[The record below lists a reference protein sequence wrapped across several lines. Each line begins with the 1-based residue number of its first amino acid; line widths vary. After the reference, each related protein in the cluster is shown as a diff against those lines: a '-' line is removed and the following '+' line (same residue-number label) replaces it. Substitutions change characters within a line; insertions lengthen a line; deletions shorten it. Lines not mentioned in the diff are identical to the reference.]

1 MKHFALAGNPNCG
14 KTTLFNNLTG
24 STAHVGN
31 WPGVTVEKRE
41 GIYKKLKEPVSIVDL
56 PGIYSLSPY
65 SPEEIISRNY
75 LLQDKVDCIIN
86 ILDVTNLERNLYLT
100 TQLAELDIPLVVAL
114 NMSDLLTKNGDII
127 DIIKL
132 SELLNVKVV
141 SISALKGTNLD
152 ELMRTA
158 YQESNKIRKGK
169 MLFNSSIS
177 ELIDELKGLYSKKN
191 IENPLFH
198 AIKMSEEDEIEIRNN
213 EDIYERVVNFKKNFA
228 NDNFEGDYASLLA
241 DERYRFIEQN
251 SKKFFHRKQTNEKIK
266 MTRSD
271 KIDKI
276 LTNRFFGLL
285 IFAVI
290 LFFIFHFTF
299 AEDFLYLHAMGLFGD
314 GLNVWPD
321 VPIVGG
327 VIGSGNGINS
337 LGVMLQTLMINTT
350 DWITSVVRSGL
361 ESLDGQSW
369 VTGFIC
375 DGVLGGL
382 FAVLSFVPQILL
394 LFLFFSILEDTGY
407 MARVAFILDRL
418 FRKFGLSGRAF
429 MPMIMGFGCS
439 VPAIIN
445 TRTLADDNER
455 TATIRVIPFFSCGAK
470 LPILTAVSGAIV
482 TTFGIGNADLITF
495 GMYILGMVSAIVA
508 VILMR
513 NTTMRGPVPMF
524 IMELPSYHV
533 PQIKSLMIHL
543 WDKLKHFMKK
553 AFTIILVSTI
563 IIWAMSHFSFS
574 WQYLSDE
581 EINNSILAG
590 IGMLFQPLF
599 TPLGWG
605 SQLGAWGWVFC
616 VGAVTGLIAK
626 ENVIATF
633 SSLAACITA
642 GFVGTE
648 EGILE
653 VEQMILATNIAIPG
667 LISFIAFNML
677 TIPCFAAVATA
688 KAELPKNKF
697 KTTILFWLVFSYI
710 VSMMI
715 YLIGS
720 YWWTL
725 FIFLA
730 LIALMAFAIHYINM
744 RLDKK
749 RLANE
754 SN

>member
-127 DIIKL
+127 DVIKL
-132 SELLNVKVV
+132 SELLNVKVI

-177 ELIDELKGLYSKKN
+177 KLIDELKGLYSKKN

-482 TTFGIGNADLITF
+482 TTFGVGNADLITF
-495 GMYILGMVSAIVA
+495 GMYILGMVSAIIA

-581 EINNSILAG
+581 
-590 IGMLFQPLF
+590 
-599 TPLGWG
+599 
-605 SQLGAWGWVFC
+605 
-616 VGAVTGLIAK
+616 
-626 ENVIATF
+626 
-633 SSLAACITA
+633 
-642 GFVGTE
+642 
-648 EGILE
+648 
-653 VEQMILATNIAIPG
+653 
-667 LISFIAFNML
+667 
-677 TIPCFAAVATA
+677 
-688 KAELPKNKF
+688 
-697 KTTILFWLVFSYI
+697 
-710 VSMMI
+710 
-715 YLIGS
+715 
-720 YWWTL
+720 
-725 FIFLA
+725 
-730 LIALMAFAIHYINM
+730 
-744 RLDKK
+744 
-749 RLANE
+749 
-754 SN
+754 

>member
-132 SELLNVKVV
+132 SELLNVKVI

-251 SKKFFHRKQTNEKIK
+251 AKKFFHRKQTNEKIK

-482 TTFGIGNADLITF
+482 TTFGIGNADL
-495 GMYILGMVSAIVA
+495 M
-508 VILMR
+508 
-513 NTTMRGPVPMF
+513 
-524 IMELPSYHV
+524 
-533 PQIKSLMIHL
+533 
-543 WDKLKHFMKK
+543 
-553 AFTIILVSTI
+553 
-563 IIWAMSHFSFS
+563 
-574 WQYLSDE
+574 
-581 EINNSILAG
+581 
-590 IGMLFQPLF
+590 
-599 TPLGWG
+599 
-605 SQLGAWGWVFC
+605 
-616 VGAVTGLIAK
+616 
-626 ENVIATF
+626 
-633 SSLAACITA
+633 
-642 GFVGTE
+642 
-648 EGILE
+648 
-653 VEQMILATNIAIPG
+653 
-667 LISFIAFNML
+667 
-677 TIPCFAAVATA
+677 
-688 KAELPKNKF
+688 
-697 KTTILFWLVFSYI
+697 
-710 VSMMI
+710 
-715 YLIGS
+715 
-720 YWWTL
+720 
-725 FIFLA
+725 
-730 LIALMAFAIHYINM
+730 
-744 RLDKK
+744 
-749 RLANE
+749 
-754 SN
+754 

>member
-132 SELLNVKVV
+132 SELLNVKVI

-152 ELMRTA
+152 ELMLTA
-158 YQESNKIRKGK
+158 YHESNKIRKGK
-169 MLFNSSIS
+169 MLFNSSIL

-213 EDIYERVVNFKKNFA
+213 EDIYERVVNFKKNFV
-228 NDNFEGDYASLLA
+228 NDDFEGDYASLLA

-266 MTRSD
+266 MTKSD

-276 LTNRFFGLL
+276 LTNRFLGLL

-290 LFFIFHFTF
+290 LFLIFHLTF
-299 AEDFLYLHAMGLFGD
+299 AEDFLYLHAMGFFGD
-314 GLNVWPD
+314 GLTVWPD
-321 VPIVGG
+321 LPIIGG

-337 LGVMLQTLMINTT
+337 IGVMLQTLMINTT
-350 DWITSVVRSGL
+350 DWITNEVRVGL
-361 ESLDGQSW
+361 ESLVGQSW

-445 TRTLADDNER
+445 TRTLADENER

-513 NTTMRGPVPMF
+513 NTTMRGPAPMF
-524 IMELPSYHV
+524 IMELPTYHV

-590 IGMLFQPLF
+590 IGMLVQPLF

-605 SQLGAWGWVFC
+605 SQLGTWGWVFC

-633 SSLAACITA
+633 SSLAACISA
-642 GFVGTE
+642 GFTGTE

-653 VEQMILATNIAIPG
+653 VEQMIIATNIAIPG
-667 LISFIAFNML
+667 LISFIAFNLL

-697 KTTILFWLVFSYI
+697 KTTILFWIVFSYI

-730 LIALMAFAIHYINM
+730 LIALMTFAIHYINM